1 MFKGIEKGASKN
13 GRAEFKNWSTSWF
26 GTIAKTIQ
34 WSEEPQDLWSS
45 QNYIILKSYHL
56 LVHQISKFNLEF
68 KNIIKYIQLILI
80 SLTRQKKLNR
90 NTDVSSEISLNS
102 NNRTFDRDS

>member
-1 MFKGIEKGASKN
+1 MGELNSKTGAHHGLEQLPRQFNEVRNHKISDQ
-13 GRAEFKNWSTSWF
+13 
-26 GTIAKTIQ
+26 AK
-34 WSEEPQDLWSS
+34 
-45 QNYIILKSYHL
+45 IILKSYHL

-102 NNRTFDRDS
+102 NNRTFDKDS